1 MTFLWG
7 VGDAK
12 KSDFSN
18 FYCLPDML
26 ALMGLRPTQGDENT
40 FGPETTLHIKI
51 ALSFVIHSEAG
62 GLQFCGP
69 FLGLFFDRAQRSGEI
84 CGFCS
89 LPQPH
94 YFTRTVGSTDNP
106 GRNK

>member
-1 MTFLWG
+1 MQ
-7 VGDAK
+7 K

-62 GLQFCGP
+62 GSAVLRP
-69 FLGLFFDRAQRSGEI
+69 
-84 CGFCS
+84 
-89 LPQPH
+89 LPGIVFRQ
-94 YFTRTVGSTDNP
+94 SAA
-106 GRNK
+106 